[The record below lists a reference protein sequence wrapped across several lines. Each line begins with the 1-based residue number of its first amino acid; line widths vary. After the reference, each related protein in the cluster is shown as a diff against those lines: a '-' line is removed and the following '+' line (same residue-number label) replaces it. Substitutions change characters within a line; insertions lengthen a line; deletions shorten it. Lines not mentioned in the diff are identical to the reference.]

1 MSDFQ
6 QAPIDGNKTQQHTG
20 TKLLLIALSI
30 ITCLIIVV
38 GCCVAFVMYQN
49 SQTAMRNAQLA
60 QERAEEDRKAL
71 QRIQAEAERKME
83 AERLAREEER
93 LAREEAERK
102 AEEERLAREAEERAA
117 REEQERI
124 AREEEARKPRGEVI
138 SIDSKGDWEFVNGEM
153 DAGFKVTTVI
163 KNNGPAGDLKVVA
176 FLSCSQGEW
185 VRTQHLFFRAGESM
199 TLRYFFHEPTISVT
213 SCQARAVVS
222 P

>member
-1 MSDFQ
+1 MSDFR

-30 ITCLIIVV
+30 ITCLIIIV
-38 GCCVAFVMYQN
+38 GCSVAFVMYQN

-83 AERLAREEER
+83 AERLAREE
-93 LAREEAERK
+93 AERK

-117 REEQERI
+117 REEQERL
-124 AREEEARKPRGEVI
+124 ALEEEARKPRGEVI
-138 SIDSKGDWEFVNGEM
+138 SVDSKGDWEFVNGEM

-185 VRTQHLFFRAGESM
+185 ARTQHLFFRAGESM